1 MKSSEEQNPKKIE
14 NENKRKQLRKR
25 RQTAN
30 KKVKEV
36 FYSHFLGCSFDIYLD
51 KKSLSNKTEKSES

>member
-1 MKSSEEQNPKKIE
+1 MKSSKEQDPKKIE

-36 FYSHFLGCSFDIYLD
+36 FYSHFFESFISCIILLGHTFFSMECIH
-51 KKSLSNKTEKSES
+51 